1 VRNGYIFTSEQNIA
15 LNTAPEWISAM
26 PRFSCKKPYHW
37 EIFSRQVEEI
47 RNLLHVLE
55 MREGM
60 DDSEN
65 RPRMDMFET
74 AEEIVL
80 EFDLPGFRPDEISL
94 TISGITLVLE
104 AQKPREQAEGRFICL
119 ERRFGLFRSVVQ
131 IPGNISP
138 CSINA
143 EYRMGVLRVT
153 CPKSDGMQVP
163 IKEITL

>member
-1 VRNGYIFTSEQNIA
+1 
-15 LNTAPEWISAM
+15 M

-47 RNLLHVLE
+47 RNMLHVLE

-60 DDSEN
+60 DEAEN

-74 AEEIVL
+74 GDEIVL
-80 EFDLPGFRPDEISL
+80 EFDLPGFRVEEISL
-94 TISGITLVLE
+94 KLSGVTLFLE
-104 AQKPREQAEGRFICL
+104 AQKPREQIEGRFICL
-119 ERRFGLFRSVVQ
+119 ERRFGLFRYAVQ
-131 IPGNISP
+131 IPVNISP
-138 CSINA
+138 GSITA
-143 EYRMGVLRVT
+143 EYRMGVLRVK

>member
-1 VRNGYIFTSEQNIA
+1 
-15 LNTAPEWISAM
+15 M

-37 EIFSRQVEEI
+37 EIFSRQVEEV

-60 DDSEN
+60 DEAEN

-74 AEEIVL
+74 GEEIVL
-80 EFDLPGFRPDEISL
+80 EFDLPGFNLEEISL
-94 TISGITLVLE
+94 TVSGVTLVLE
-104 AQKPREQAEGRFICL
+104 AQKPREQIEGCFICL
-119 ERRFGLFRSVVQ
+119 ERRFGLFRYVVQ

-138 CSINA
+138 CSITA

-163 IKEITL
+163 IKEITLE

>member
-1 VRNGYIFTSEQNIA
+1 
-15 LNTAPEWISAM
+15 M

-60 DDSEN
+60 EESEN

-74 AEEIVL
+74 GEEIVL
-80 EFDLPGFRPDEISL
+80 EFDLPGFRPEEISL
-94 TISGITLVLE
+94 KVSGVTLVLE
-104 AQKPREQAEGRFICL
+104 AQKPREQIEGRFICM
-119 ERRFGLFRSVVQ
+119 ERSFGFFRYVVQ
-131 IPGNISP
+131 IPGNISS
-138 CSINA
+138 CSISA
-143 EYRMGVLRVT
+143 EYRKGVLRVA

-163 IKEITL
+163 IKEITLE